1 MDAAPG
7 RRPSLHDTVSPMPGL
22 PTPYGGVLV
31 SALLDL
37 SRAGDRLR
45 ALGETPSWGLTPS
58 QLVDVELLLTGA
70 FSPLRGFMTAEHAE
84 ASALGGRLPDGL
96 VWPAPIVLEVDETIA
111 RTLAPRGRLILRDFE
126 GTPVALLTVDDVWST
141 TSVAG
146 LLEGL
151 RLPPHQDFAAL
162 RLAPTAVRAVLEEQ
176 GWSRVLA
183 LPLAGS
189 LTPDVAREALDAAQ
203 RLDAGLLVLGLLPP
217 GGLDAADHFPRVR
230 GLLTA
235 YATLPTDRARLIV
248 LPWNGAASLERERVL
263 RAIVARN
270 YGCTH
275 LALGRGAEMAAL
287 DDVGIAGVE
296 VASPFE
302 RPDRAALGLPPPT
315 RRGVTVFFTGLSG
328 SGKSTIANL
337 VRVRLLEHGARAVTL
352 LDGDLVRRHL
362 SSELGF
368 SREHR
373 ELNVRRIAYVAAEIA
388 RHGGLTICAPIAP
401 YDDGRREAR
410 ALVQAVGDFVLVF
423 VDTPLEVCEQRDPK
437 GLYAKA
443 RAGLVPAFTGVSD
456 PYERPAD
463 AEIVVDTTTM
473 TASDAA
479 DHVMSWLTARGYLG

>member
-1 MDAAPG
+1 
-7 RRPSLHDTVSPMPGL
+7 MPGL

-31 SALLDL
+31 SPLPDAD
-37 SRAGDRLR
+37 RAGDRPR
-45 ALGETPSWGLTPS
+45 ALGDAPSWGLTPS

-70 FSPLRGFMTAEHAE
+70 LSPLRGFMTAEQAE
-84 ASALGGRLPDGL
+84 ASAAGGRLADGL
-96 VWPAPIVLEVDETIA
+96 LWPAPIVLEVTEA
-111 RTLAPRGRLILRDFE
+111 VAQTLAPRGRLVLRDLE
-126 GTPVALLTVDDVWST
+126 GTPVALLTVDEVWSG

-162 RLAPTAVRAVLEEQ
+162 RLTPAAVRGTLAEQ
-176 GWSRVLA
+176 GRGRTLA

-189 LTPDVAREALDAAQ
+189 LTPDVARDALDTAQ
-203 RLDAGLLVLGLLPP
+203 RLDADLLVIGLLPP
-217 GGLDAADHFPRVR
+217 DGLDAADHFPRVR
-230 GLLTA
+230 GLLTVFA
-235 YATLPTDRARLIV
+235 SLPPDRTRLIV
-248 LPWNGAASLERERVL
+248 LPWNGAASRERERVL

-275 LALGRGAEMAAL
+275 LAVGQGAAMAAL
-287 DDVGIAGVE
+287 DEVGIAGVE
-296 VASPFE
+296 IPSPFE
-302 RPDRAALGLPPPT
+302 AADRAALGLPPPE

-328 SGKSTIANL
+328 SGKSTVANL
-337 VRVRLLEHGARAVTL
+337 LRVRLLEHGTRTVTL

-373 ELNVRRIAYVAAEIA
+373 VLNVRRIAYVASEIA

-401 YDDGRREAR
+401 YHEGRRDAR
-410 ALVQAVGDFVLVF
+410 ALVEAAGDFVLVF

-443 RAGLVPAFTGVSD
+443 RAGLLPAFTGVSD

-463 AEIVVDTTTM
+463 AEIVVDTSKM
-473 TASDAA
+473 SASDAA
-479 DHVMSWLTARGYLG
+479 DRVMEWLRARGYLG